1 MTVPSTRNILNPR
14 MADGEVSPKV
24 SWPAIALLALG
35 IVLVVLH
42 FVVSDPGNDTF
53 LNVGLSLIGASGLVG
68 GIGYSAK
75 VGRVQVPPLADG
87 GTTYR
92 GRDTI

>member
-1 MTVPSTRNILNPR
+1 MTTPSVRNIKDPK
-14 MADGEVSPKV
+14 MAPGEVSPKV
-24 SWPAIALLALG
+24 TWPAIALLALG
-35 IVLVVLH
+35 IALVVLH

-92 GRDTI
+92 GQDRI